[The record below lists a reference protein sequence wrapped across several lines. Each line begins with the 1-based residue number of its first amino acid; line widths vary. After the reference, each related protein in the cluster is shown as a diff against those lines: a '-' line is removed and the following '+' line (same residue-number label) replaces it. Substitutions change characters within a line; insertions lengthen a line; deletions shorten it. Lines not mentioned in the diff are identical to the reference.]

1 MYLMVAVT
9 QIFVVFYYCNEV
21 KIHSYRV
28 APAAFYSGWHL
39 TGEYS
44 THLKYYVL
52 FLIRATNKE
61 LRVLAGGVFD
71 VDMVAFL
78 KVMKASYSYFALV
91 TSSNKN

>member
-1 MYLMVAVT
+1 MYLFVAVI

-21 KIHSYRV
+21 KMASYKV
-28 APAAFYSGWHL
+28 ASAAFYCGWHL
-39 TGEYS
+39 TGQYS
-44 THLKYYVL
+44 GQLKSYVL
-52 FLIRATNKE
+52 FLIMVTNKE
-61 LRVLAGGVFD
+61 IRVLAGGIFD